1 MKRKSFP
8 LSNRGHVMVSL
19 LAMVGAGVIA
29 LSLSSWIWS
38 WPLAL
43 SATDPTVVTL
53 NVDDATLRRE
63 SKLSASFAPVVERV
77 APSVVNVFSTKMVR
91 NPFGR
96 DLRPLLDDPLFRRF
110 FGDPSDGGA
119 PRQIPRMQK
128 QQSLGSGVIVS
139 KDGHILTNNHVVDG
153 ADEVKVALLG
163 NKREYTAKV
172 VGRDPKT
179 DIAVLKI
186 DAGDLPP
193 LILAASDKVAVG
205 DVVLAVGNPFGLGQ
219 TVTMGIVSAT
229 RRGGMGIE
237 EYEDFIQTDASIN
250 PGNSGGALVDTDGR
264 LVGICTAI
272 LSRSGGNQGVGFA
285 VPMDLARNVMEQIL
299 KKGRVVRGYLGVSIQ
314 DVSPELRKDFSV
326 PEGRGALIG
335 GVTDGGSAADAGLKS
350 GDVIVEFDGKPVA
363 DSRDLKL
370 LVGQAAPGAKL
381 ELKVLRDG
389 KEKSFSVT
397 LKEMPERLDEAA
409 STGEESVPGEV
420 LRGVALADI
429 DDVARQQF
437 DLPSTLKGALI
448 SAIDVDSAAFD
459 AGLREGNVI
468 QEINRQPVANAQ
480 ETAAAIRKANDKRLV
495 LLVWSQGGSR
505 FVVVD
510 ESKEK

>member
-1 MKRKSFP
+1 MKRKSSLP
-8 LSNRGHVMVSL
+8 SNRGHAVISL
-19 LAMVGAGVIA
+19 LALVGAGA
-29 LSLSSWIWS
+29 LAVSFSSWVWH

-43 SATDPTVVTL
+43 AAPDPTVVTL
-53 NVDDATLRRE
+53 NVDDAALVRE

-96 DLRPLLDDPLFRRF
+96 DMRPLLNDPLFRRF
-110 FGDPSDGGA
+110 FGEQFGDGS
-119 PRQIPRMQK
+119 PRAAPRMQK
-128 QQSLGSGVIVS
+128 QQNLGSGVIVS

-153 ADEVKVALLG
+153 ADEIKVALLSG
-163 NKREYTAKV
+163 KREYTAKV

-179 DIAVLKI
+179 DLAVLKI

-193 LILAASDKVAVG
+193 LTLAASDKVAVG

-250 PGNSGGALVDTDGR
+250 PGNSGGALVDTNGR

-272 LSRSGGNQGVGFA
+272 LSRTGGNQGVGFA

-299 KKGRVVRGYLGVSIQ
+299 RKGRVVRGYLGVSIQ
-314 DVSPELRKDFSV
+314 DVSPELRKEFAV

-370 LVGQAAPGAKL
+370 MVGQAEPGAKVDV
-381 ELKVLRDG
+381 KVLRDG
-389 KEKSFSVT
+389 KEKSFGVT
-397 LKEMPERLDEAA
+397 LKEMPEKPDEVA
-409 STGEESVPGEV
+409 TTDEVPVPDEV
-420 LRGVALADI
+420 LRGVTLSDI
-429 DDVARQQF
+429 DDAVRQQL

-448 SAIDVDSAAFD
+448 TAIDSAAFD

-468 QEINRQPVANAQ
+468 QEINRQPVATVQ
-480 ETAAAIRKANDKRLV
+480 ETAAAIRHASDKSLV

>member
-1 MKRKSFP
+1 
-8 LSNRGHVMVSL
+8 
-19 LAMVGAGVIA
+19 
-29 LSLSSWIWS
+29 
-38 WPLAL
+38 
-43 SATDPTVVTL
+43 
-53 NVDDATLRRE
+53 
-63 SKLSASFAPVVERV
+63 
-77 APSVVNVFSTKMVR
+77 
-91 NPFGR
+91 
-96 DLRPLLDDPLFRRF
+96 
-110 FGDPSDGGA
+110 
-119 PRQIPRMQK
+119 
-128 QQSLGSGVIVS
+128 
-139 KDGHILTNNHVVDG
+139 
-153 ADEVKVALLG
+153 
-163 NKREYTAKV
+163 
-172 VGRDPKT
+172 
-179 DIAVLKI
+179 
-186 DAGDLPP
+186 
-193 LILAASDKVAVG
+193 
-205 DVVLAVGNPFGLGQ
+205 
-219 TVTMGIVSAT
+219 
-229 RRGGMGIE
+229 
-237 EYEDFIQTDASIN
+237 
-250 PGNSGGALVDTDGR
+250 
-264 LVGICTAI
+264 
-272 LSRSGGNQGVGFA
+272 
-285 VPMDLARNVMEQIL
+285 
-299 KKGRVVRGYLGVSIQ
+299 
-314 DVSPELRKDFSV
+314 
-326 PEGRGALIG
+326 
-335 GVTDGGSAADAGLKS
+335 VTDGGSAADAGLKS
-350 GDVIVEFDGKPVA
+350 GDVIVEFDGEPVA